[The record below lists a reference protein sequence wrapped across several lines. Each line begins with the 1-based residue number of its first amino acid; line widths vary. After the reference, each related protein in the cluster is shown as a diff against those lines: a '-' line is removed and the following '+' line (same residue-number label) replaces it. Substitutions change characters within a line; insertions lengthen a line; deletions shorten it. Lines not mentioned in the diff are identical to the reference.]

1 MTDGGSDAFW
11 VQQFCTTHPTI
22 SGIDLLWLA
31 YLLYYC
37 EGEV

>member
-1 MTDGGSDAFW
+1 MSDTGSETFW
-11 VQQFCTTHPTI
+11 VQQLCSTHPTI
-22 SGIDLLWLA
+22 SGLDRLWLG